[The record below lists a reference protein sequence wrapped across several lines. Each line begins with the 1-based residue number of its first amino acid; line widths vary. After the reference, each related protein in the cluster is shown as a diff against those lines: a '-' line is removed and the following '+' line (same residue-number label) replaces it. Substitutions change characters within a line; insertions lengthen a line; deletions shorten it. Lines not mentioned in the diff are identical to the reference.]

1 MERSELDNSRTERS
15 EVSRQAHGRIHVEQQ
30 RISHLHSRI
39 ARFQTW
45 RDGQPHRLFKFRHI
59 EDPTA
64 VADEA
69 LWGARQRGTV

>member
-1 MERSELDNSRTERS
+1 M
-15 EVSRQAHGRIHVEQQ
+15 RQAHGRIPVEQQ

-45 RDGQPHRLFKFRHI
+45 RDGQPHRLFQFRHF

-69 LWGARQRGTV
+69 LWGARQRRTV